1 MNGKLSNIS
10 KWVFGVLALITVVLA
25 AFFYL
30 DLHNEARTSLI
41 LNWGYILIIL
51 GIVMIVCSAIVA
63 AVVKGVNVRGSASPV
78 IADGVMTISSLRL
91 RAGHLPI
98 ANSGFIKE
106 KITADD
112 IENEK
117 LKLAFEAI
125 HDLAATPDGGLK
137 IGFYPAKISN
147 LTRILIVEEE

>member
-63 AVVKGVNVRGSASPV
+63 AVVKGVNVKTILVVIGAFVVIGLVAFLMSKGSFGVEYATGEHVYSGRTHGLVEWGLNFFYITLGVSILCILYSV
-78 IADGVMTISSLRL
+78 IR
-91 RAGHLPI
+91 
-98 ANSGFIKE
+98 SGK
-106 KITADD
+106 
-112 IENEK
+112 
-117 LKLAFEAI
+117 
-125 HDLAATPDGGLK
+125 
-137 IGFYPAKISN
+137 
-147 LTRILIVEEE
+147 

>member
-63 AVVKGVNVRGSASPV
+63 AVVKGVNMKTILVVIGAFVVIGLVAFLMSRGSFGVEYATGEYVYSGRTHGLVEWGLNFFYVTLGVSILCILYSV
-78 IADGVMTISSLRL
+78 IR
-91 RAGHLPI
+91 
-98 ANSGFIKE
+98 SGK
-106 KITADD
+106 
-112 IENEK
+112 
-117 LKLAFEAI
+117 
-125 HDLAATPDGGLK
+125 
-137 IGFYPAKISN
+137 
-147 LTRILIVEEE
+147 